1 MSVFGAKIN
10 HAKNWRSESVPWRNS
25 SIMNNPSTVA
35 FSPYL
40 PGLKWSH
47 SESLFICCKLIPW
60 RSASHI
66 TTSPPSQ
73 LPSFPLN
80 HLLVLPHRPPQHTNL
95 LSWKMKSPFYL
106 YLFLALHSFVITL
119 SLQECCQATLGMQ
132 YPFFTGCL
140 RFFAAL
146 IVLIE
151 SKENKPK
158 AQTKNIPQKETM
170 QAAGK

>member
-66 TTSPPSQ
+66 TTSPPS
-73 LPSFPLN
+73 PLN

-170 QAAGK
+170 QAAAK